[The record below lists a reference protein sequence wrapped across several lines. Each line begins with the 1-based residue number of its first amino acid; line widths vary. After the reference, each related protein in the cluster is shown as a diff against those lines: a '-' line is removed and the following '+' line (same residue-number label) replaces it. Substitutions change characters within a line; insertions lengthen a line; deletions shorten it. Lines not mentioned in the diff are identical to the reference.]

1 MSQVGADLVRRFIG
15 ALNRRDLE
23 DFLAVCH
30 PDVEFRSFASDL
42 GGPFRGH
49 AGMRVYFH
57 EFTDTF
63 DEYHFEIER
72 IEDRGDLL
80 VGWVRAH
87 ARARASGVDLDWQ
100 PVVATRLRDGRLW
113 RVAAGRCEQ
122 EAINS
127 VGLSNKRAN

>member
-1 MSQVGADLVRRFIG
+1 MSQVDAQLVRRFLD

-42 GGPFRGH
+42 GGTFRGH
-49 AGMRVYFH
+49 AGMRAYFH

-72 IEDRGDLL
+72 IEDRGDLM
-80 VGWVRAH
+80 VGWLQAH
-87 ARARASGVDLDWQ
+87 ARARASGVDLDWR
-100 PVVATRLRDGRLW
+100 PVVATRLRDGSLW
-113 RVAAGRCEQ
+113 RIAACRDEP
-122 EAINS
+122 EALDS
-127 VGLSNKRAN
+127 VGLRNNRAT